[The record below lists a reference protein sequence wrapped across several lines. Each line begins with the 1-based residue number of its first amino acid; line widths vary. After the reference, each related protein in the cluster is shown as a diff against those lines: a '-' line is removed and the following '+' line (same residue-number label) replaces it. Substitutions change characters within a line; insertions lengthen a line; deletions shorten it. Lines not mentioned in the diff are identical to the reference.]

1 MNSSGLTCDFVIS
14 EQASSSSR
22 VELGLE
28 ERARMD
34 RSSEAGVEHE
44 GLRRSSLFPESTR
57 KT

>member
-14 EQASSSSR
+14 EQASSSR

-44 GLRRSSLFPESTR
+44 GLRGSSLLPESTR